1 MAQEMNKYIR
11 SEHLLIIRKKYQRAN
26 KTERSRILDDFIED
40 SSMNRKSAI
49 RLLNQKAKSQ
59 NNHKKAGRKKEY
71 DDPVLIDYIKKISA
85 MTNHICS
92 KRLKPALIKFIPFYE
107 KRYGVFPEQIK
118 KLIRQ
123 ISARTIDR
131 IFSEHMPQRIKK
143 GLCTTKPGSLIRKK
157 IPIKTNQWD
166 EKRAGYFE
174 VDTVAHCGG
183 STLGMYVNT
192 LNFVDIATSWTVS
205 RAVWGKGQNGVFEAI
220 KDVMATLPF
229 RIRGFDSDNGG
240 EFMNERL
247 YSFLKKQKRKIE
259 QTRSRE
265 YKKNDNAHIESKN
278 WSVIRQYFGY
288 ERFDDSKITEI
299 LNDLYKNDLYY
310 YINFFISSAK
320 LIDKKRIGSKTIK
333 KHDDCKTPFER
344 LLKLPDVPSKIKKEL
359 SKLEQSLD
367 PITLY
372 ENIRR
377 KIKIVNSL
385 ATPYVSLSKDR

>member
-1 MAQEMNKYIR
+1 MNQFIR
-11 SEHLLIIRKKYQRAN
+11 TEHLTVVRQKYQKAE
-26 KTERSRILDDFIED
+26 KSEKSKILDEIVSD
-40 SSMNRKSAI
+40 SDMNRKSAI
-49 RLLNQKAKSQ
+49 RLLNQKDKPQSDP
-59 NNHKKAGRKKEY
+59 KKAGRKRKY
-71 DDPVLIDYIKKISA
+71 DHPLLIDYVKKISS

-92 KRLKPALIKFIPFYE
+92 KRLKPALIKFMPFYE
-107 KRYGVFPEQIK
+107 KRYGVFPEQVRE
-118 KLIRQ
+118 LIRQ

-183 STLGMYVNT
+183 STMGMYVNT

-220 KDVMATLPF
+220 IDVMASLPF

-247 YSFLKKQKRKIE
+247 HSFLKKQKRKIE

-278 WSVIRQYFGY
+278 WSVIRQYLGY
-288 ERFDDSKITEI
+288 ERFDNPKIMDV
-299 LNDLYKNDLYY
+299 LNDLYKKDLYY
-310 YINFFISSAK
+310 YINFFISSTK
-320 LIDKKRIGSKTIK
+320 LIDKERIGSKTIK
-333 KHDDCKTPFER
+333 KHDDYKTPFER
-344 LLKLPDVPSKIKKEL
+344 LLNLPDVPSKIKKEL
-359 SKLEQSLD
+359 SQLYESFD

-372 ENIRR
+372 ENIQH

-385 ATPYVSLSKDR
+385 ATPYVSLNKK